1 MTEEAPSNH
10 DFRSGI
16 AMASDWQDAI
26 AEVLVQLGEPTAGH
40 RLGLV
45 YVTHHFASSLQQI
58 EVFLRQTTGVPQW
71 AGVSGHGVL
80 GGVQE
85 YFDEPAIAAMLLPLD
100 ESGFRVFSG
109 VTDDADPAVNGA
121 AEWLEEAVMPL
132 VITHADPSSEL
143 LAPLVED
150 MALETG
156 GFLFGGLGVA
166 SGAGSSIVSDREP
179 IDNELSG
186 VMLSPQSV
194 EIATGLSQGCTPIGP
209 VRTITSAEDNVVFQI
224 DDRPALDVF
233 KEDIGE
239 LLARDLQKVG
249 GYIFAALPI
258 EGSDTQDYL
267 VRNMIGVDP
276 QHGVIAIGAA
286 VDSGARLLFCR
297 RDPKAAMEDMN
308 RMLLDI
314 KKRVDG
320 RPIKGGLYIS
330 CAARGPN
337 QFPKDCTET
346 HMIEQALGSFP
357 MIGFFANGEISRDRL
372 YAYTG
377 VLALFL

>member
-1 MTEEAPSNH
+1 MPDTAASNS

-16 AMASDWQDAI
+16 AASEDWQKAV
-26 AEVLVQLGEPTAGH
+26 AEVLVQLGEPTAEH
-40 RLGLV
+40 RLGIV

-71 AGVSGHGVL
+71 VGVSGHGVL
-80 GGVQE
+80 GGVSE
-85 YFDEPAIAAMLLPLD
+85 HFDEPAISAMLLPLD
-100 ESGFRVFSG
+100 ETGFRVFNG

-121 AEWLEEAVMPL
+121 SEWLEQAVMPL
-132 VITHADPSSEL
+132 VVIHADPSNEL
-143 LAPLVED
+143 LSPLIED

-156 GFLFGGLGVA
+156 GFLFGGLGAA
-166 SGAGSSIVSDREP
+166 SGAGSSVVSDREP
-179 IDNELSG
+179 SDTELSG
-186 VMLSPQSV
+186 VMISPAAV

-209 VRTITSAEDNVVFQI
+209 VRTITSGEDNVIFQI
-224 DDRPALDVF
+224 DERPALDVL

-239 LLARDLQKVG
+239 LLARDLQKIG

-258 EGSDTQDYL
+258 EGSDTGDYL

-286 VDSGARLLFCR
+286 VESGARILFCR

-320 RPIKGGLYIS
+320 RPIKGGIYIS

-357 MIGFFANGEISRDRL
+357 LVGFFANGEISRDRL

>member
-1 MTEEAPSNH
+1 MTDTAAPNGV
-10 DFRSGI
+10 FRSGI
-16 AMASDWQDAI
+16 AAASDWQAAI
-26 AEVLVQLGEPTAGH
+26 ADVLVQLGEPTASH
-40 RLGLV
+40 RLGIF
-45 YVTHHFASSLQQI
+45 YVSHHFASSLQQI
-58 EVFLRQTTGVPQW
+58 EEFLRQTTAVPSW
-71 AGVSGHGVL
+71 VGMSGHGVL
-80 GGVQE
+80 ATQKE
-85 YFDEPAIAAMLLPLD
+85 HFDEPAIAAMLLPLD
-100 ESGFRVFSG
+100 ETGFKVFSG

-121 AEWLEEAVMPL
+121 SEWLEQAVMPL
-132 VITHADPSSEL
+132 VLIHADPGNEL
-143 LAPLVED
+143 LPPLIED

-156 GFLFGGLGVA
+156 GFLFGGLGAA
-166 SGAGSSIVSDREP
+166 SGAGSSIVSHAEP
-179 IDNELSG
+179 KENEMSG
-186 VMLSPQSV
+186 VMISPQAV

-209 VRTITSAEDNVVFQI
+209 SRTITSAEDNVIFQI
-224 DDRPALDVF
+224 DDRPALDVL

-239 LLARDLQKVG
+239 LLSRDLQKIG

-267 VRNMIGVDP
+267 VRNMVGVDP

-286 VDSGARLLFCR
+286 VETGARIMFCR

-320 RPIKGGLYIS
+320 KPIKGGIYIS

-337 QFPKDCTET
+337 QFPRDCTET
-346 HMIEQALGSFP
+346 HLIEQTLGSFP
-357 MIGFFANGEISRDRL
+357 LIGFFASGEISRDRL

>member
-1 MTEEAPSNH
+1 MNDQVVSNH
-10 DFRSGI
+10 DFRSGV
-16 AMASDWQDAI
+16 AMASDWQDAV
-26 AEVLVQLGEPTAGH
+26 AEVLVQLGEPAAAH
-40 RLGLV
+40 RLGIF
-45 YVTHHFASSLQQI
+45 YVSHHFASSLNQI
-58 EVFLRQTTGVPQW
+58 EVFLRQTTGVPHW
-71 AGVSGHGVL
+71 AGISGHGVL
-80 GGVQE
+80 GGVHE

-100 ESGFRVFSG
+100 ENGFRVFSG

-121 AEWLEEAVMPL
+121 AEWMEAAVMPL
-132 VITHADPSSEL
+132 VVTHADPSNEL
-143 LAPLVED
+143 LAPLIED

-156 GFLFGGLGVA
+156 GFLFGGLGAA
-166 SGAGSSIVSDREP
+166 SGAGSSVISNHEP
-179 IDNELSG
+179 VENELSG
-186 VMLSPQSV
+186 VMISPTAV

-209 VRTITSAEDNVVFQI
+209 VRTITSAEDNVIFQI
-224 DDRPALDVF
+224 DGRPALDVF

-249 GYIFAALPI
+249 GYIFAALPV

-267 VRNMIGVDP
+267 VRNMVGVDP

-286 VDSGARLLFCR
+286 VDAGSRILFCR

-337 QFPKDCTET
+337 QFPKECTET
-346 HMIEQALGSFP
+346 HMIEQALGAFP
-357 MIGFFANGEISRDRL
+357 LIGFFANGEISRDRL